1 MAERDVICSDCGG
14 KVEFSSKEP
23 PCKVLDG
30 WLMLSQWKGLGF
42 VEHHHFC
49 SLACLKKWAEAQTPK
64 IPKVFLESFT
74 DEEGEENISL

>member
-1 MAERDVICSDCGG
+1 MVERAVICSECGE

-30 WLMLSQWKGLGF
+30 WLTLSQWKGLGS
-42 VEHHHFC
+42 VEQYHFC
-49 SLACLKKWAEAQTPK
+49 SAACLKKWAEAQTPK

-74 DEEGEENISL
+74 DEEGEGNTSL

>member
-1 MAERDVICSDCGG
+1 MVERDVICSECGVNVG
-14 KVEFSSKEP
+14 FSSKEP

-30 WLMLSQWKGLGF
+30 WLMLSQWKGLGS

-74 DEEGEENISL
+74 DEEGEGNTSL

>member
-1 MAERDVICSDCGG
+1 
-14 KVEFSSKEP
+14 
-23 PCKVLDG
+23 
-30 WLMLSQWKGLGF
+30 MLSQWKGLGS

-74 DEEGEENISL
+74 DEEGEGNASL